1 MNRII
6 KNTILQYI
14 PSEIAEEKEINPAR
28 IFAYNNNEIKNKT
41 AVYVTEREIRA
52 KDNFALQFAIKKS
65 KEMQMQLRIIHPQNN
80 YNKVFSDIKNKF
92 IQNRLEEAKLDFEK
106 TGLKLEIF
114 KDDWPKLLQYLKKI
128 DTGLLII
135 DFDPIVDRSFL
146 KKAPF
151 KVLEIDGHNI
161 IPSRFVSDKQ
171 EYNAATLRRKIYFN
185 ISEFL
190 TDFAETSNIKNE
202 ADTVLEQFL
211 SEKLPF
217 YAQLKN
223 DPSKNMTSNL
233 SAYINYGFISSQR
246 IALKVLN
253 AECDDINKEVFLEE
267 LIVRKELADNF
278 CLYCRNYKTFECT
291 PQWAQQTLKAH
302 QHDLRSHLY
311 TLENLEQAKTY
322 DSLWN
327 ATQIQLMEKG
337 KIHGY
342 LRMYW
347 AKKIL
352 QWSATPDEAL
362 KTAIYLNDK
371 YGFDAPSANG
381 YTGILWAIGGLH
393 DRAFQDRMV
402 TGKIRIMTDKSI
414 KTKYD
419 IQNYINSFASTTNDF

>member
-80 YNKVFSDIKNKF
+80 YNKDFSDIKNKF
-92 IQNRLEEAKLDFEK
+92 IQHRLEEAKLDFEK
-106 TGLKLEIF
+106 NGLKLEIF

-146 KKAPF
+146 KNAPF

-190 TDFAETSNIKNE
+190 TDFAET
-202 ADTVLEQFL
+202 
-211 SEKLPF
+211 
-217 YAQLKN
+217 
-223 DPSKNMTSNL
+223 
-233 SAYINYGFISSQR
+233 
-246 IALKVLN
+246 
-253 AECDDINKEVFLEE
+253 
-267 LIVRKELADNF
+267 
-278 CLYCRNYKTFECT
+278 
-291 PQWAQQTLKAH
+291 
-302 QHDLRSHLY
+302 
-311 TLENLEQAKTY
+311 
-322 DSLWN
+322 
-327 ATQIQLMEKG
+327 
-337 KIHGY
+337 
-342 LRMYW
+342 
-347 AKKIL
+347 
-352 QWSATPDEAL
+352 
-362 KTAIYLNDK
+362 
-371 YGFDAPSANG
+371 
-381 YTGILWAIGGLH
+381 
-393 DRAFQDRMV
+393 
-402 TGKIRIMTDKSI
+402 
-414 KTKYD
+414 
-419 IQNYINSFASTTNDF
+419 

>member
-1 MNRII
+1 M
-6 KNTILQYI
+6 
-14 PSEIAEEKEINPAR
+14 
-28 IFAYNNNEIKNKT
+28 
-41 AVYVTEREIRA
+41 
-52 KDNFALQFAIKKS
+52 
-65 KEMQMQLRIIHPQNN
+65 
-80 YNKVFSDIKNKF
+80 
-92 IQNRLEEAKLDFEK
+92 
-106 TGLKLEIF
+106 
-114 KDDWPKLLQYLKKI
+114 
-128 DTGLLII
+128 
-135 DFDPIVDRSFL
+135 
-146 KKAPF
+146 
-151 KVLEIDGHNI
+151 
-161 IPSRFVSDKQ
+161 
-171 EYNAATLRRKIYFN
+171 
-185 ISEFL
+185 
-190 TDFAETSNIKNE
+190 
-202 ADTVLEQFL
+202 
-211 SEKLPF
+211 
-217 YAQLKN
+217 
-223 DPSKNMTSNL
+223 
-233 SAYINYGFISSQR
+233 
-246 IALKVLN
+246 
-253 AECDDINKEVFLEE
+253 
-267 LIVRKELADNF
+267 
-278 CLYCRNYKTFECT
+278 YCRNYKTFECT

-322 DSLWN
+322 DALWN

-419 IQNYINSFASTTNDF
+419 IQNYINSFASPTNDF